1 MKNVVDDDHGVF
13 LELAQLGLEEA
24 GQVLQGVSNFT
35 DLGLKAGLG
44 AYQVALLIPLVQ
56 IFP

>member
-24 GQVLQGVSNFT
+24 GQVLQGVGNLT
-35 DLGLKAGLG
+35 DLEL
-44 AYQVALLIPLVQ
+44 
-56 IFP
+56 